1 MKKNITIIDYG
12 SGNILS
18 AKQSFARVINK
29 ENLDAD
35 VCISGNPDIIK
46 NSTHIVLPGQG
57 AFETCINGL
66 KQIPGMID
74 ELNNFVVV
82 KKKPFFGICV
92 GMQLLAN
99 NSLENG
105 DHRGLGW
112 IDGTIEKLPNE
123 NLKMPHMGWNSI
135 RVLNKNLKINP
146 KETDYYFVHSY
157 YFNCKN
163 KDNILAETN
172 YGINFPSIVNKENI
186 YGLQF
191 HPEKSSDQ
199 GLDIIKNFINL

>member
-18 AKQSFARVINK
+18 AKQSFVRVIK
-29 ENLDAD
+29 TEKIDAD
-35 VCISGNPDIIK
+35 VCISGNPETIK

-66 KQIPGMID
+66 KEIPGMID
-74 ELNNFVVV
+74 ELNNFVVA

-105 DHRGLGW
+105 EHEGLGW

-135 RVLNKNLKINP
+135 KLLNKNLKINP

-163 KDNILAETN
+163 KENISAQTN
-172 YGINFPSIVNKENI
+172 YGIDFPSIVNKENI

-191 HPEKSSDQ
+191 HPEKSSVQ
-199 GLDIIKNFINL
+199 GLDIIKSFIKL